1 MNKSVYSLVL
11 SDEVVEAVDREAYRA
26 GMSRS
31 AYINKLLA
39 EAVSYTTPEQRMND
53 IFTAVESLM
62 DDGIF
67 RIMPRPSETVL
78 ALRSALQYK
87 YKPVIRYGI
96 ELYRSFGGSDIGRLK
111 VSLRTQ
117 SEALIADFTKFIALW
132 SALEKTYITDHFPD
146 GITYTVEKGRFTR
159 TFCLPPDKQ
168 MLSDSEIAA
177 ALSEYVK
184 MFDEIIKLY
193 FANSDSEMRAK
204 ELAVR
209 RYKAYFAEGIPII

>member
-11 SDEVVEAVDREAYRA
+11 SDDVVAAVDREAYRA

-39 EAVSYTTPEQRMND
+39 ETVSYVTPEQRMND
-53 IFTAVESLM
+53 IFTTVESLM
-62 DDGIF
+62 DGGIF
-67 RIMPRPSETVL
+67 RIMPRPSDTAL
-78 ALRSALQYK
+78 AMRSALQYK

-96 ELYRSFGGSDIGRLK
+96 ELYRSFNGTIGKLK

-117 SEALIADFTKFIALW
+117 SDALINEFTKFVGLW
-132 SALEKTYITDHFPD
+132 SALEKMYIMDHFPD
-146 GITYTVEKGRFTR
+146 GITYTVEKGKFTR
-159 TFCLPPDKQ
+159 TFCLPPEKHL
-168 MLSDSEIAA
+168 LSDDEIAA

-193 FANSDSEMRAK
+193 FVNCEDEKRAK
-204 ELAVR
+204 ELVMR
-209 RYKAYFAEGIPII
+209 RYKTYFSEGMPII